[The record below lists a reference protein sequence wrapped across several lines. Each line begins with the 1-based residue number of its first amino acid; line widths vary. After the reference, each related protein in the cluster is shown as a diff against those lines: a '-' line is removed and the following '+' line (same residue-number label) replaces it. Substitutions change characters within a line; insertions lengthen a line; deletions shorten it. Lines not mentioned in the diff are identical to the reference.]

1 MKRTQSNGYTA
12 AEILLIG
19 LLLMILAFLVTPGAI
34 HAYDSIMESRLQKNM
49 QHIYDRIIQ
58 YRADHN
64 GAGPHLDENG
74 EIDTER
80 MINRMTSGTFPN
92 GMISRYG
99 PCGPY
104 MQEWPSNP
112 FSPNAIS
119 QTVKFG
125 FSKNSPRDGSSGWYY
140 DLNTC
145 LVSPNSPKGGV
156 KLSTAAPKPAER
168 QVPVENTT
176 SGFRFGGI
184 MQGPE
189 GIGAMI
195 NGHLVK
201 VGDTINNANVVEI
214 DSHSVTLELEGHKLI
229 LDTNLPSGD
238 EGRPGE

>member
-1 MKRTQSNGYTA
+1 MKYTRSNGYTA

-19 LLLMILAFLVTPGAI
+19 LLLMILAFLVAPGAI
-34 HAYDSIMESRLQKNM
+34 HAYDSIMESRIQKNM
-49 QHIYDRIIQ
+49 QYIHNRIEK

-80 MINRMTSGTFPN
+80 MMDRLTGETFPN
-92 GMISRYG
+92 GRISHYG

-125 FSKNSPRDGSSGWYY
+125 FSRNPPRDGSSGWYY

-145 LVSPNSPKGGV
+145 LVSPNSSKGGG
-156 KLSTAAPKPAER
+156 KPSTVAPKPAEW
-168 QVPVENTT
+168 QVPIENKT
-176 SGFRFGGI
+176 SGFRFSGI

-201 VGDTINNANVVEI
+201 VGDTINDAKVVKI
-214 DSHSVTLELEGHKLI
+214 DSHSVTLELEGNKLI
-229 LDTNLPSGD
+229 LDMNLPSSA
-238 EGRPGE
+238 E